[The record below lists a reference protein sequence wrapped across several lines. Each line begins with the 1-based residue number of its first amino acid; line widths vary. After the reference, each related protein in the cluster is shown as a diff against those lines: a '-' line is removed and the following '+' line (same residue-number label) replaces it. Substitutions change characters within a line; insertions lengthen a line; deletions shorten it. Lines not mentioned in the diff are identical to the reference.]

1 MLPRLREDRTRPAGT
16 RKGRYGYG
24 PVPGSAGGGAA
35 PAGAFRRPNGPQMRL
50 KHHRPS
56 ASAATATEAAT
67 VADLPGAAP
76 S

>member
-1 MLPRLREDRTRPAGT
+1 MARGGTERAVRAVRVRAG
-16 RKGRYGYG
+16 
-24 PVPGSAGGGAA
+24 PGSAGGGAD
-35 PAGAFRRPNGPQMRL
+35 PAGVLRRRACGQTRL

-56 ASAATATEAAT
+56 ASEATATEAAT